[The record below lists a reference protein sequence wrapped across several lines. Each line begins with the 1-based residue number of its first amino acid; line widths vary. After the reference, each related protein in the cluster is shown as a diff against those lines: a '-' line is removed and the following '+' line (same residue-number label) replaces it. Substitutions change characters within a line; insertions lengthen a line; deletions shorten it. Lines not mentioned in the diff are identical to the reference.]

1 MAFTVTFQ
9 PIGRRVSVPA
19 GTTLLD
25 AARLAGVDLVAIC
38 GGEGNCGACRVRPGE
53 GALTPRT
60 STEDTELP
68 SADLA
73 AGLRL
78 ACQAAVLGD
87 VQVDVPP
94 ESLTTPQRLQLEGR
108 EHTAELDP
116 PVTALD
122 VQVPP
127 PDLRDLRA
135 DLARVVDTA
144 AEHGRTARCG
154 LAVATALPAALR
166 AHGWHVRLA
175 LGASEIVGVLPS
187 GARLYGLAIDIGTTK
202 LAAYLV
208 DLENGDTAA
217 RAGAMNPQIA
227 YGEDVISRIAY
238 ATEHADG
245 ARVLQGTLLEAL
257 NHLIDE
263 LCAAAAIARGQIVEA
278 VVVGNTAMHHLFAG
292 LPVRQLGTAPY
303 VPAVSAALLF
313 PAAQVG
319 LALAAGARVYMPPN
333 VAGYVGADHIAM
345 LLGAGLSEPAQTAA
359 AIDIGTNAEIS
370 LFHAGRHWSC
380 SCASGP
386 AFEGA
391 HIRDGM
397 RAAPGA
403 VERVRLAGEEVQV
416 QTIDGRPAAGIC
428 GSGILDACA
437 ALRGAGLLEARG
449 ALAGAHPRLRVRD
462 GQAEFVLVPAAAT
475 AVGRDVAV
483 TRRDVNEIQLA
494 KGAIRAGL
502 EVLLAEAGI
511 RAESI
516 ELFVVA
522 GAFGTYLDLDS
533 ACRIG
538 MFPDLPRERFR
549 QVGNAAGTGARH
561 LLLSARLR
569 ETAAGLARRVE
580 YVELAGHP
588 AFTALYA
595 RALIF
600 R

>member
-1 MAFTVTFQ
+1 MACTVTFQ

-19 GTTLLD
+19 GTALLD

-38 GGEGNCGACRVRPGE
+38 GGEGNCGACRVRPRE
-53 GALTPRT
+53 GALTPLT
-60 STEDTELP
+60 STEEAELP
-68 SADLA
+68 AADMA

-78 ACQAAVLGD
+78 ACQARVLGD
-87 VQVDVPP
+87 AQVDIPP
-94 ESLTTPQRLQLEGR
+94 ESLTTPQRLQLEGQER
-108 EHTAELDP
+108 AAQVDP
-116 PVTALD
+116 LVTALD
-122 VQVPP
+122 LQVPP
-127 PDLRDLRA
+127 PGLHDLRA
-135 DLARVVDTA
+135 DLARVIDTA
-144 AEHGRTARCG
+144 AEHGCTAACG
-154 LAVATALPAALR
+154 LAAAAALPHALR
-166 AHGWHVRLA
+166 MHGWRVRLA
-175 LGASEIVGVLPS
+175 LRAGEIVGVVPP
-187 GARLYGLAIDIGTTK
+187 GASLYGLAIDVGTTK

-208 DLENGDTAA
+208 DLESGNTAA

-238 ATEHADG
+238 ATDHAHG
-245 ARVLQGTLLEAL
+245 ARVLQDTLVAAL
-257 NHLIDE
+257 NRLVDE
-263 LCAAAAIARGQIVEA
+263 LRGAAAVAREQIVEA

-292 LPVRQLGTAPY
+292 LPVRQLGAAPY
-303 VPAVSAALLF
+303 VPAVSEALLF
-313 PAAQVG
+313 PAAQIG
-319 LALAAGARVYMPPN
+319 LPLAPGARVFMPPN

-345 LLGAGLSEPAQTAA
+345 LLGAGLAGPAQTTA

-370 LFHAGRHWSC
+370 LFHGGRHWSC

-403 VERVRLAGEEVQV
+403 VERVRLAGDEVQV

-428 GSGILDACA
+428 GSGILDAVA
-437 ALRGAGLLEARG
+437 ALRGAGLLEPRG
-449 ALAGAHPRLRVRD
+449 ALAGDHPRLRVRD
-462 GQAEFVLVPAAAT
+462 GQAEFVLVPASAT
-475 AVGRDVAV
+475 AAGRDVGV
-483 TRRDVNEIQLA
+483 TRRDVNEVQLA

-511 RAESI
+511 GAESI
-516 ELFVVA
+516 ASFVVA

-569 ETAAGLARRVE
+569 NTAAEIARRVE

-595 RALIF
+595 KALIF